1 VRRPG
6 GVRVAPG
13 IILGVNRVAM
23 PLLFG
28 LLTAAFAVIAVSS
41 ATHGRWVI
49 AVAAVAIGLWMG
61 SFAWAS
67 LRRMRR

>member
-1 VRRPG
+1 
-6 GVRVAPG
+6 
-13 IILGVNRVAM
+13 M

-28 LLTAAFAVIAVSS
+28 FLTLVFVVIAVAS

-49 AVAAVAIGLWMG
+49 TIAAVAIGLWMG
-61 SFAWAS
+61 SFALAA